1 MRRRIPFGNTVLLG
15 ALALALSACDGS
27 PDTAAVPAPSGA
39 DPGAAKATAATQARE
54 ATTNAADAG
63 QTSVGSPTAPP
74 PQTMFAEPGAG
85 LRIAPVAGMQVQQ
98 DFRRDYLAAST
109 WKLFAEPDST
119 GTPLVALVLDGSNKL
134 TAAELRIGTST
145 DPTALEKCIEPPAEA
160 TGPASA
166 ASVGGQPFTH
176 FSVGDAAMSHYVS
189 AESYRAVREGK
200 CYAIDLVIAGT
211 RPEVYDPPRTP
222 PFSNEEA
229 RKQLATALEAVHWVQ

>member
-27 PDTAAVPAPSGA
+27 PDNAAMPVPSGA
-39 DPGAAKATAATQARE
+39 DPGAAKAPVAAQARD
-54 ATTNAADAG
+54 ATTHPAGNA
-63 QTSVGSPTAPP
+63 QSSVGTPTAPTA
-74 PQTMFAEPGAG
+74 TMFAEPGAG
-85 LRIAPVAGMQVQQ
+85 LSIAPVAGMQVRQ
-98 DFRRDYLAAST
+98 DFRRDYLASSG
-109 WKLFAEPDST
+109 WKLFAEPDSK

-134 TAAELRIGTST
+134 TAAELRIGTSS
-145 DPTALEKCIEPPAEA
+145 DPAELEKCIEPPTEA

-166 ASVGGQPFTH
+166 ANVGGQPFTH

-189 AESYRAVREGK
+189 AESYRAVRDGK

-229 RKQLATALEAVHWVQ
+229 RKQLATALEAVHWVR

>member
-27 PDTAAVPAPSGA
+27 PDNPAVPAPSGA
-39 DPGAAKATAATQARE
+39 DPGAAKAAAPAQAHD
-54 ATTNAADAG
+54 ATPHPADAA
-63 QTSVGSPTAPP
+63 QTGVGAPTAPP
-74 PQTMFAEPGAG
+74 PTMFAEPGAG

-98 DFRRDYLAAST
+98 DFSRDYLASST
-109 WKLFAEPDST
+109 WKLFADPSSK

-134 TAAELRIGTST
+134 TAAELRIGTSN
-145 DPTALEKCIEPPAEA
+145 DPTELEKCIEPPAEA

-166 ASVGGQPFTH
+166 ANVGGQPFTH

-229 RKQLATALEAVHWVQ
+229 RKQLTTALEAVHWVQ